1 MRRLGVAFVAVAA
14 TLAVSGLAQARPA
27 TDGPR
32 WLVQTNAACLDTTRE
47 RAAVVRR
54 VSRVPSRTARGTLL
68 RLLSGTSRTETR
80 LLRRLGGVHP
90 SRANAA
96 AFARTVARFRARH
109 SADARLITRLQRR
122 WDARLLERQT
132 RSDRIANLRLA
143 RLWDGLGASACAGY
157 FRSLRS

>member
-1 MRRLGVAFVAVAA
+1 MRRIGVAAIAA

-27 TDGPR
+27 ADRPH
-32 WLVQTNAACLDTTRE
+32 WLVQTNAACLDTARE
-47 RAAVVRR
+47 RAAVVRN
-54 VSRVPSRTARGTLL
+54 VSRLPSRTARGTLL

-80 LLRRLGGVHP
+80 LLRRLSGVHP
-90 SRANAA
+90 PRSNAA

-109 SADARLITRLQRR
+109 AEDARLITRLQSR

-132 RSDRIANLRLA
+132 RSDRIANIRLA
-143 RLWDGLGASACAGY
+143 RLWDGLGADACARY